1 MSDFGVF
8 DLFNDAAILVRTQLL
23 FNYSDKLNPHIY
35 NRVKSI
41 DLELGGSDDEDIASK
56 TTLVIRG
63 P

>member
-1 MSDFGVF
+1 MPP
-8 DLFNDAAILVRTQLL
+8 LVVRSSLL
-23 FNYSDKLNPHIY
+23 FYYSDKLNPRVY